1 MRMPCLIGLWMSELH
16 GLFCLLQLC
25 CNGDCKTFC
34 RFPIGNFR
42 RTILRFK
49 SFGKIL
55 AAKALAVFYNVYQ
68 KL

>member
-1 MRMPCLIGLWMSELH
+1 MVC
-16 GLFCLLQLC
+16 FCLLQLC

-34 RFPIGNFR
+34 RFPIRNFR
-42 RTILRFK
+42 RTILQFK

-55 AAKALAVFYNVYQ
+55 AAKALAMFYNVYQ